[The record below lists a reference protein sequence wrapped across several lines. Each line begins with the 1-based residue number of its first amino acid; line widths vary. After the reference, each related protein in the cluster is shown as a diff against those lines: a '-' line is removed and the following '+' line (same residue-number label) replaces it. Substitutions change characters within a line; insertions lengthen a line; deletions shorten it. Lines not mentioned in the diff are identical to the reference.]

1 MKINIKNLFNKFSQ
15 NITAKSYNGFLSG
28 HLPVNSTNW
37 GKDDFLKANEISLYV
52 NRAIAKRAEKVGEI
66 EFILKDSK
74 DKVIENDPILTLL
87 NKPNDIFTGDQ
98 FWNLYQKYYDLVGE
112 AYIWIESSTEIFDSK
127 KIKGLHLLI
136 PTRVTPVMGKDGKME
151 KYEYKTSE
159 KTITYKAEEIIYI
172 FNPNPLQ
179 PLRGVSLLKA
189 GVNSIQTETQIN
201 TYHSRILENGGKV
214 EGVFKFKTGQLTEQ
228 QLKDV
233 KVRYQKEY
241 GSAKK
246 SGLPLFLGGDADYI
260 KTGLTPD
267 ELSFL
272 EAKKMTLEDICI
284 LTSVPKSI
292 LASTIDIKFDNADAD
307 RIVFLSDTIR
317 PLLKGLTTALNNSL
331 FQKENKLS
339 FVDPT
344 PENVEK
350 ELKEITS
357 GIKNYYMT
365 INEARE
371 KRGLDPVD
379 NGDKILIPFNLTSLE
394 NEGKTQDETKG
405 LKKKELKHPN
415 SDPDVRE
422 QYGKMQIKRMDA
434 REKIFIKVL
443 NEYFKDQKERLI
455 DQLQPTKTKVFSK
468 KNLLDELL
476 QISLEVKIGK
486 ETFIPVLTDLL
497 DRAGVDAKE
506 FAGSSFDFNLS
517 AEMGVWLDDRAD
529 IFLNQINDTTFK
541 DLRLQF
547 QESLELGESR
557 DKLVG
562 RVRDTYS
569 NITTARAQTIARTEV
584 HNATQKGT
592 VEGYRQG
599 GLTIKIWVAV
609 LDSSTRDSHISVD
622 GEERPLDVAFSNGL
636 LYPGDPRGSAEE
648 IINCRCVI

>member
-1 MKINIKNLFNKFSQ
+1 MKGI
-15 NITAKSYNGFLSG
+15 
-28 HLPVNSTNW
+28 
-37 GKDDFLKANEISLYV
+37 
-52 NRAIAKRAEKVGEI
+52 
-66 EFILKDSK
+66 
-74 DKVIENDPILTLL
+74 
-87 NKPNDIFTGDQ
+87 
-98 FWNLYQKYYDLVGE
+98 
-112 AYIWIESSTEIFDSK
+112 
-127 KIKGLHLLI
+127 
-136 PTRVTPVMGKDGKME
+136 
-151 KYEYKTSE
+151 
-159 KTITYKAEEIIYI
+159 
-172 FNPNPLQ
+172 
-179 PLRGVSLLKA
+179 
-189 GVNSIQTETQIN
+189 
-201 TYHSRILENGGKV
+201 
-214 EGVFKFKTGQLTEQ
+214 
-228 QLKDV
+228 
-233 KVRYQKEY
+233 
-241 GSAKK
+241 
-246 SGLPLFLGGDADYI
+246 
-260 KTGLTPD
+260 
-267 ELSFL
+267 
-272 EAKKMTLEDICI
+272 
-284 LTSVPKSI
+284 
-292 LASTIDIKFDNADAD
+292 
-307 RIVFLSDTIR
+307 
-317 PLLKGLTTALNNSL
+317 TTALNNSL
-331 FQKENKLS
+331 LQKENKIS